1 MRLLQSLS
9 LVLLITSAPIMLK
22 ASSTKQVLPIP
33 DGRASRII
41 PPSNPDN
48 FYFVVSGDNR
58 SVMRD
63 VPMPP
68 TAPEIFKEIA
78 LIHPSITLWTGDS
91 IYGFGDTPGEATRE
105 YNLFLNAAAKSNTP
119 IYNAPGNHEVP
130 DNPVMQAIYEKKMG
144 RIYGS
149 FDCGK
154 SHFIVVDT
162 EEPHVKGGISPAQM
176 TWLKSDL
183 EANKGAAHIF
193 AFMHHPIYPVV
204 ESEGIHSMKTRHA
217 LEDLFE
223 QYHVEYVFSGHEHL
237 YHESIHNGTHYI
249 ISGGGGAPL
258 DAAPQD
264 GGFEHY
270 ILVHV
275 DGSKITATVLQP
287 WRLFCKVGPIEAD
300 GSDTAFVENY
310 NRDYVPVQVEFPS
323 GLLKPGTTTV
333 TAYASYK
340 KQKTAID
347 ARIVPCDDPGML
359 AVSLIAP
366 PAVGTVIRITPQ
378 TVK

>member
-1 MRLLQSLS
+1 MRLLPGIS
-9 LVLLITSAPIMLK
+9 LLILIASASPHLQ
-22 ASSTKQVLPIP
+22 ASSTKQVIPIP
-33 DGRASRII
+33 DGPSSKFT
-41 PPSNPDN
+41 PPSNPN
-48 FYFVVSGDNR
+48 SFYFVVSGDNR

-78 LIHPSITLWTGDS
+78 LIYPSLTLWTGDS

-119 IYNAPGNHEVP
+119 IFNAPGNHEVP
-130 DNPVMQAIYEKKMG
+130 DNPEMQSIYEKKMG
-144 RIYGS
+144 RVYGS
-149 FDCGK
+149 FDCGN
-154 SHFIVVDT
+154 SHFVVIDT
-162 EEPHVKGGISPAQM
+162 EEPGVKGGISPAQM
-176 TWLKSDL
+176 TWLTSDL
-183 EANKGAAHIF
+183 EANRRAAHTF

-217 LEDLFE
+217 LESLFE
-223 QYHVEYVFSGHEHL
+223 KYHVEYVFSGHEHL

-275 DGSKITATVLQP
+275 DGASITATVLQP

-310 NRDYVPVQVEFPS
+310 NRDYVPVQVEFPA
-323 GLLKPGTTTV
+323 GLLTPGTAQV

-340 KQKTAID
+340 KKKTEID
-347 ARIVPCDDPGML
+347 AKVVPCSDPGML
-359 AVSLIAP
+359 AVSLVAP
-366 PAVGTVIRITPQ
+366 PAVGTVVRITPQ
-378 TVK
+378 SGK